1 VSAAWQFYIAT
12 VLIYL
17 AVDVTACLGLNLQ
30 YGYTGILN
38 FAYIAF
44 VAIGGYTYA
53 VLTLGPQPRGS
64 FQRYFFGASLPF
76 PLPILA
82 GAAAGGL
89 LSAVLGAIALRRLR
103 SDYQAMVFLV
113 VSLVATSVVTNAVG
127 LFNGAAGLSVIPK
140 PLGSALNLSLLDYQ
154 WFYVVLT
161 AAFAGLTYL
170 VVHRIT
176 GSPLGR
182 SLRAVRDAE
191 HAAAALGKN
200 VAGLRMTSFIVGG
213 VIAGLSGALLVG
225 SITAWSPSAWLY
237 QETFVFFTAL
247 IVGGT
252 ANNAG
257 AILGAILVPVVF
269 LEAVR
274 FLPQF
279 GPPGLTEALQWV
291 AIGTISLIFLWFWP
305 RGVLPERRRVIT
317 LPGLPATARP
327 DGSVAESPAAGTAP

>member
-1 VSAAWQFYIAT
+1 MSPAWQFYIAT

-17 AVDVTACLGLNLQ
+17 AVDVIGCLGLNLQ

-53 VLTLGPQPRGS
+53 VLTLGPQPQGS

-76 PLPILA
+76 PLPILG
-82 GAAAGGL
+82 GAVAGGL
-89 LSAVLGAIALRRLR
+89 LSAVLGAVALRRLR

-127 LFNGAAGLSVIPK
+127 LFNGAAGLSVIPH
-140 PLGSALNLSLLDYQ
+140 PLASDVNFSLLGYQ
-154 WFYVVLT
+154 WFYVGLT
-161 AAFAGLTYL
+161 AVFAILTYL

-176 GSPLGR
+176 GSPLGC

-213 VIAGLSGALLVG
+213 FIAGLSGALLVG

-237 QETFVFFTAL
+237 PETFVFFTAL

-252 ANNAG
+252 ANNGG
-257 AILGAILVPVVF
+257 AILGAVLVPVAF

-279 GPPGLTEALQWV
+279 GPPGLTESLQWV

-305 RGVLPERRRVIT
+305 RGVLPERRRVMR
-317 LPGLPATARP
+317 LPGLRETAKP
-327 DGSVAESPAAGTAP
+327 EGPVSASPAGGAAP

>member
-1 VSAAWQFYIAT
+1 V
-12 VLIYL
+12 
-17 AVDVTACLGLNLQ
+17 
-30 YGYTGILN
+30 
-38 FAYIAF
+38 
-44 VAIGGYTYA
+44 
-53 VLTLGPQPRGS
+53 
-64 FQRYFFGASLPF
+64 
-76 PLPILA
+76 
-82 GAAAGGL
+82 
-89 LSAVLGAIALRRLR
+89 
-103 SDYQAMVFLV
+103 
-113 VSLVATSVVTNAVG
+113 
-127 LFNGAAGLSVIPK
+127 
-140 PLGSALNLSLLDYQ
+140 LNLSLLDYQ
-154 WFYVVLT
+154 WFYVGL
-161 AAFAGLTYL
+161 AAVFVAMTYL

-213 VIAGLSGALLVG
+213 VIAGVSGALLVG

-305 RGVLPERRRVIT
+305 KGVLSERRRVMK
-317 LPGLPATARP
+317 LPGVRAAAGQAGP
-327 DGSVAESPAAGTAP
+327 VAASPAEGTAP

>member
-17 AVDVTACLGLNLQ
+17 AVDVIACLGLNLQ

-53 VLTLGPQPRGS
+53 LLTLGPQPRGS

-82 GAAAGGL
+82 GALAGAA

-103 SDYQAMVFLV
+103 RDYQAMVFLV
-113 VSLVATSVVTNAVG
+113 VSLVATSVATNAVG
-127 LFNGAAGLSVIPK
+127 LFNGAAGLSLIPH
-140 PLGSALNLSLLDYQ
+140 PLASAVNLSLLGYQ
-154 WFYVVLT
+154 WFYVGLSAV
-161 AAFAGLTYL
+161 FAILTYL

-213 VIAGLSGALLVG
+213 FIAGLSGALLVG
-225 SITAWSPSAWLY
+225 SITAWSPSAWQY

-252 ANNAG
+252 ANNGG
-257 AILGAILVPVVF
+257 AILGALLVPVAF

-305 RGVLPERRRVIT
+305 RGVLPERRRVMK
-317 LPGLPATARP
+317 LAGRREAARANGP
-327 DGSVAESPAAGTAP
+327 VSASPAEGAP